1 MYNYMKSL
9 YRQFDQPSQKVEHLE
24 KKVNTAHKQLS
35 GQLDKPERKLL
46 LRLVDLEDTL
56 RYQACLNSFVSGY
69 RLANGIQQE
78 LVQQRSYSFGE
89 EEAHRICK
97 QTTGEEE

>member
-9 YRQFDQPSQKVEHLE
+9 CQQFDQPSQEVEHLE
-24 KKVNTAHKQLS
+24 KKVNAAHKQLS
-35 GQLDKPERKLL
+35 GLLDKPERKLL

-78 LVQQRSYSFGE
+78 LAQQRPYSFE
-89 EEAHRICK
+89 EEETPRISK
-97 QTTGEEE
+97 QSTGGED